1 MDTGVSDVLCCRL
14 DSVAERGREGGVVD
28 IWVFVSSRSA
38 EQSGKSGRG
47 SGHGEGELATLG
59 VGQFRLINFVR
70 RFDEKVREEGEGTAR
85 DPSQKISMDG

>member
-38 EQSGKSGRG
+38 EQSGKGGCG
-47 SGHGEGELATLG
+47 SGHGEDKIGNSSVLA
-59 VGQFRLINFVR
+59 NF
-70 RFDEKVREEGEGTAR
+70 G
-85 DPSQKISMDG
+85 